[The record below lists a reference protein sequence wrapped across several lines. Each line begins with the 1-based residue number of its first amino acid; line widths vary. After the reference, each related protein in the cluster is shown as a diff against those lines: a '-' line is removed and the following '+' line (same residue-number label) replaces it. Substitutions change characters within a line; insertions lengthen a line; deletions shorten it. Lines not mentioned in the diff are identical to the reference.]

1 MGIAGALVTFSAL
14 ILGRL
19 AAGGVDMEAF
29 KARFYPE
36 QTIVTTKETLEW
48 LQEQAPMG
56 PKP

>member
-1 MGIAGALVTFSAL
+1 
-14 ILGRL
+14 
-19 AAGGVDMEAF
+19 MEAL